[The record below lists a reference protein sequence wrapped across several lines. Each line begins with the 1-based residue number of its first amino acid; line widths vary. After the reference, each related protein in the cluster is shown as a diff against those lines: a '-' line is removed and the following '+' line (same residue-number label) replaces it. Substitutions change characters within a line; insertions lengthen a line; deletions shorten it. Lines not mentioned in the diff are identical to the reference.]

1 MSKCILIEL
10 TNPQDQG
17 QDKKIELIDYIHYKT
32 MADDLRGPLID
43 ILWIFQEVRDYY
55 TIRNRLLLLLF
66 TYFVQLSMEY
76 AIWDSFNVN

>member
-1 MSKCILIEL
+1 
-10 TNPQDQG
+10 
-17 QDKKIELIDYIHYKT
+17 

-55 TIRNRLLLLLF
+55 TISMRLIIAIS
-66 TYFVQLSMEY
+66 TYFVQLSMAY